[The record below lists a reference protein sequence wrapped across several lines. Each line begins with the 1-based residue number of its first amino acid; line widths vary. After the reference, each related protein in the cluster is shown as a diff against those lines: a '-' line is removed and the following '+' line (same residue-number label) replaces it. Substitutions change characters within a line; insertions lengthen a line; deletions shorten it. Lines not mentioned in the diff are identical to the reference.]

1 MDYCTKPLKIKREEK
16 QALAI
21 IYRMLFNE
29 VNFLT
34 NVTVV
39 DNAIRFAGYI

>member
-1 MDYCTKPLKIKREEK
+1 LHKTAEDKKRRETS
-16 QALAI
+16 LAI

-39 DNAIRFAGYI
+39 DNVIRFAGYI